1 MVSTIKLSTTHQT
14 HDFLSRLNEQQ
25 KLEREIFDFV
35 NSIKIKNST
44 LNKFRSNFINL
55 YANYT
60 FYVPNR
66 NNYLKLFV
74 SLINYLQNAEL
85 GNNIKN
91 IPWFCDKVYLNNF
104 HEKYEFTFIEHNKGL
119 FGESSNIITYQLTI
133 TIVDNHLHDITLN

>member
-1 MVSTIKLSTTHQT
+1 MNTTETTHN
-14 HDFLSRLNEQQ
+14 FINRLNEQQ
-25 KLEREIFDFV
+25 QLEQEIFEFV
-35 NSIKIKNST
+35 KSIKIKNAT
-44 LNKFRSNFINL
+44 LDKFRSNFINL

-91 IPWFCDKVYLNNF
+91 IPWFCDKVYPNNF

-119 FGESSNIITYQLTI
+119 FGESSNIITCQLTI